1 MAKKKKNLQAPSSV
15 TLTPEQLAL
24 ELMSDEER
32 KVKGMGW
39 EDKFGTGIIEGLK
52 KTGQGVAQGLYHA
65 GSGIQRAFGVEPRS
79 PIAESLGLS
88 KDTEEIDQW
97 VREKAKEREPYEKH
111 GGGWYT
117 AGDIAGQTIGT
128 APLMA
133 LPGGQS
139 TALGRAGMGS
149 VAGGGMMATQPVT
162 DGNYAKGKTEQ
173 VGLGAVT
180 GAGVGV
186 VLPPVLNKAVD
197 MIAKGYQGGL
207 NVIRG
212 AFGKTL
218 HNDSK
223 AVVDK
228 WMEEAN
234 IEISHLTDEA
244 KESFYKQIAE
254 QLQAPPV
261 ATTRAGR
268 EAVESARR
276 LPHKV
281 DLTKGQITKKFE
293 DVSKEDS
300 LAKID
305 YLGDPLRQRKME
317 QNKAMVDNLDYL
329 QGRKGN
335 TPRDAIPEAE
345 DIGARYSQFKD
356 DRLSKLQKE
365 EVSPAYNKI
374 TEEYG
379 DDFVKLNSVEAKIM
393 ELKDSGAYY
402 RSKKIKD
409 VADELSTWVNVSRD
423 PKAFASTAGEGL
435 SGRLNVRQA
444 ENYRT
449 TTKEFADD
457 WTPTE
462 SKFINQL
469 MDSLEDDVVNAVGK
483 DVYDPARKVA
493 QKRFGEK
500 SAYDLPKSKSTA
512 DTVKKV
518 KQLKEPELKIW
529 ADTMNGTRD
538 GHTIFQDTRGR
549 ILEDIIED
557 SLNKSQ
563 GDALGYAMFDQR
575 VFANRIGALGK
586 KRRDILF
593 SPQEN
598 QIIEDLLRVGQRRV
612 PPQGATNPSGTG
624 QAFFNGIQMLAQ
636 SIPFSGAIGNILKA
650 TLGKITGGI
659 GDAVKGRTGKAVD
672 EALHPFRRKPG
683 SKRPK
688 LQSRGRHVGVV
699 TANELMENN

>member
-1 MAKKKKNLQAPSSV
+1 MEKKSSWKREKKIDKASWSRSPAPQES
-15 TLTPEQLAL
+15 
-24 ELMSDEER
+24 EEEKR
-32 KVKGMGW
+32 IREMGW

-97 VREKAKEREPYEKH
+97 VREKAKEREPFEKH

-133 LPGGQS
+133 LPGGQA

-162 DGNYAKGKTEQ
+162 DENYAKGKTEQ
-173 VGLGAVT
+173 VGLGSVT

-197 MIAKGYQGGL
+197 MIVKGYRGGL
-207 NVIRG
+207 NIIT
-212 AFGKTL
+212 APFGKTL

-317 QNKAMVDNLDYL
+317 QNKAMVDNLDHL
-329 QGRKGN
+329 
-335 TPRDAIPEAE
+335 RDKMWHGSSQEAE
-345 DIGARYSQFKD
+345 DIGARYGQFTK
-356 DRLSKLQKE
+356 DRLGKLQKE

-374 TEEYG
+374 TDQYG
-379 DDFVKLNSVEAKIM
+379 DDFVELNSVKKAIQEVEEGGGIEMSGKVRGVVKKLGNWIALAK
-393 ELKDSGAYY
+393 
-402 RSKKIKD
+402 
-409 VADELSTWVNVSRD
+409 D
-423 PKAFASTAGEGL
+423 PKAFASTAGQGPQ
-435 SGRLNVRQA
+435 GRLNVRLA
-444 ENYRT
+444 EQYR
-449 TTKEFADD
+449 KSVNRHIEGASDAEKRD
-457 WTPTE
+457 
-462 SKFINQL
+462 IMIM
-469 MDSLEDDVVNAVGK
+469 MDALEDDVVNAVGK

-598 QIIEDLLRVGQRRV
+598 QIIEDLVRVGQRRV

-624 QAFFNGIQMLAQ
+624 QSFFNMIQMLAQ

-650 TLGKITGGI
+650 TLGKVTGGI

-699 TANELMENN
+699 TANELMGNN

>member
-39 EDKFGTGIIEGLK
+39 EDKFGTGIIHGLK
-52 KTGQGVAQGLYHA
+52 KTYQGAAQGMYHL
-65 GSGIQRAFGVEPRS
+65 GSTMQRAAGFEPKS
-79 PIAESLGLS
+79 PVAESLGLP
-88 KDTEEIDQW
+88 KDTGEIDQW
-97 VREKAKEREPYEKH
+97 TREKAKEREPFEEH

-162 DGNYAKGKTEQ
+162 DENYAKGKTEQ
-173 VGLGAVT
+173 VGIGAVT

-186 VLPPVLNKAVD
+186 VLPPALNKAVD
-197 MIAKGYQGGL
+197 MIAKGSQGAL

-223 AVVDK
+223 AIVDQ
-228 WMEEAN
+228 WMKEAN
-234 IEISHLTDEA
+234 IEISHLGDEA

-254 QLQAPPV
+254 QLQAPK
-261 ATTRAGR
+261 ASTTAGQQ
-268 EAVESARR
+268 AVESARR

-305 YLGDPLRQRKME
+305 YLGDPLRQHKME

-329 QGRKGN
+329 RGKMGR
-335 TPRDAIPEAE
+335 PQEAE
-345 DIGARYSQFKD
+345 DIGARYGEFTK
-356 DRLSKLQKE
+356 DRLGKLQKE

-423 PKAFASTAGEGL
+423 PKAFASTTGEGL

-500 SAYDLPKSKSTA
+500 EAYDLPKSKSTA
-512 DTVKKV
+512 DTVRKV
-518 KQLKEPELKIW
+518 KLLKEPELKRW
-529 ADTMNGTRD
+529 AETMNSTQE
-538 GHTIFQDTRGR
+538 GHALFQDTRGR
-549 ILEDIIED
+549 VLEDIIEK

-563 GDALGYAMFDQR
+563 GDALGYSMFDQR
-575 VFANRIGALGK
+575 AFANGIGALGK
-586 KRRDILF
+586 RRREILF
-593 SPQEN
+593 SPKEN
-598 QIIEDLLRVGQRRV
+598 QIIEDLIIVGQRRV
-612 PPQGATNPSGTG
+612 PPRGATNPSGTG

-650 TLGKITGGI
+650 TVGKVTGGI
-659 GDAVKGRTGKAVD
+659 GNAVKGRTGKAVD
-672 EALHPFRRKPG
+672 EALHPFRPKPG
-683 SKRPK
+683 SKRPR
-688 LQSRGRHVGVV
+688 LQSAGRMGGIV
-699 TANELMENN
+699 TANELMNN